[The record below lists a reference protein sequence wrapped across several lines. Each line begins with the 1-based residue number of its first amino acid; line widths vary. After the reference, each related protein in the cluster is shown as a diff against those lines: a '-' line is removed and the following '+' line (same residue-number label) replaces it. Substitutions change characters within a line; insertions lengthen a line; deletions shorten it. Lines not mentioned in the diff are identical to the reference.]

1 MSESQSAGAAE
12 PPIPPGACDCHFHVF
27 GPTVRFPYAEER
39 SFTPPE
45 APVEAYR
52 ALMGRLGL
60 ERAVIVQPSVY
71 ATDNR
76 CTLDA
81 IARLEPVCRGVAVV
95 SGGESEREL
104 RRLHDAG
111 VRGVRFNLLYK
122 GGPSL
127 DALESVANRIKAFGW
142 HVQLLVDGR
151 DLPEIRPRLAALPVD
166 IVVDHLGHMPASC
179 GVDHPGFRTLLA
191 LLGDGRSWVKLSGA
205 YRISERG
212 PPYADAAPFARALIA
227 AAPERL
233 VWGTDW
239 PHPAFDGPAPDDA
252 VLLDLVR
259 RWAGD
264 AARFRKILV
273 DNPARLYGF

>member
-1 MSESQSAGAAE
+1 MSESQSAGLAE

-27 GPTVRFPYAEER
+27 GPTARFPYAEGR

-45 APVEAYR
+45 APVDAYR
-52 ALMGRLGL
+52 ALMAGLGL

-81 IARLEPVCRGVAVV
+81 IARLGPACRGVAVI
-95 SGGESEREL
+95 SGGESEQEL
-104 RRLHDAG
+104 SRLHDAG
-111 VRGVRFNLLYK
+111 IRGVRFNLLYK

-127 DALESVANRIKAFGW
+127 DALERVADRIKTFGW

-151 DLPEIRPRLAALPVD
+151 ELAEIRPRLAALPVD

-179 GVDHPGFRTLLA
+179 GVDHPGFRALIALA
-191 LLGDGRSWVKLSGA
+191 REGRSWVKLSGA
-205 YRISERG
+205 YRVSELG
-212 PPYADAAPFARALIA
+212 SPFGDATPFAHALIA

-239 PHPAFDGPAPDDA
+239 PHPAYDGPAPDDA
-252 VLLDLVR
+252 LLLELLR

-264 AARFRKILV
+264 AERLRKILV